1 MGAVHKGACFCGVV
15 ELELAGNPKAMGYCH
30 CASCR
35 AWSGDPIHTWT
46 VWGADSVMIIAGSEY
61 VASFLKSSKSLSH
74 RQFCTKC
81 GGHLMIS
88 HPTLG
93 LIDVLRG
100 VIPKLNF
107 VPSMHINYG
116 ETIFPVDDELPK
128 FKDFPSE
135 FGAFG
140 GTGELM
146 PP

>member
-1 MGAVHKGACFCGVV
+1 MGAAHKGACFCGVV
-15 ELELAGNPKAMGYCH
+15 ELELAGNPEAMGYCH

-35 AWSGDPIHTWT
+35 AWSGDPMDDLGGRIR
-46 VWGADSVMIIAGSEY
+46 VIIAGSEH
-61 VASFLKSSKSLSH
+61 VVSFLKSPESLSY
-74 RQFCTKC
+74 RQVCTKC

-107 VPSMHINYG
+107 VPSMHLNYG